1 MSKAYDEGYSA
12 FVDYN
17 NYLVDGKNNPYPPSS
32 KAHIDWDKGWL
43 DGINEVYESEWADED
58 YYDDEEAEDYDDDEY
73 LDDEDEDGYIEDI
86 Y

>member
-17 NYLVDGKNNPYPPSS
+17 NYLVESKNNPYPPSS
-32 KAHIDWDKGWL
+32 KEYTDWNEGWF
-43 DGINEVYESEWADED
+43 DGVNEDESEWVDED